1 VTPVERKDAVTFLKE
16 ISDAQNISPDAVS
29 FEKSKDSTGIS
40 VRIKGQI
47 LDLDKQRLKEIAKK
61 HSLEVKED
69 KDEVLV
75 YKP

>member
-1 VTPVERKDAVTFLKE
+1 MERKDAVTFLKE

-47 LDLDKQRLKEIAKK
+47 HNLDKQRLKQIAKK

>member
-1 VTPVERKDAVTFLKE
+1 MERKDAVTFLKE

>member
-1 VTPVERKDAVTFLKE
+1 MERKDAVTFLKE
-16 ISDAQNISPDAVS
+16 ISGAQNISPDAVS
-29 FEKSKDSTGIS
+29 FEKLKDSTGIS

>member
-1 VTPVERKDAVTFLKE
+1 MERKEAVTFLKE
-16 ISDAQNISPDAVS
+16 ISGAQNISPDAVS
-29 FEKSKDSTGIS
+29 FEKLKDSTGIS